1 MKTRNGHVF
10 GHIFYRGRL
19 GGDFGIKPIHVLSR
33 SKGFCDVIFLE
44 SNGRDVIICLSAGYD
59 GAKYLLSVSGG
70 TACVFV
76 YA

>member
-10 GHIFYRGRL
+10 GHFLSREVE
-19 GGDFGIKPIHVLSR
+19 GGFRIKPIRVLSR
-33 SKGFCDVIFLE
+33 SKGFCDVIVLE
-44 SNGRDVIICLSAGYD
+44 SNGRDVIICLLAGYD